1 MRADELVNPPKT
13 SLMIRLSLSLLTVLL
28 LLTTQLN
35 AQATTIYTEALR
47 TYKQAEAHQAKRLYA
62 LAQQEYQSVADML
75 RPVNETESTLL
86 RTNAELNYAKLAVK
100 LGKPDGEKL
109 ILDFVRRYQPNPIAN
124 EALLEMANFYFNE
137 NDLQKAV
144 EYYERIPT
152 SSLSRSEKA
161 EVNFRLG
168 YANFV
173 QKKFREAKNYFSATK
188 DIDGDFYYPT
198 NYYLGMIYFFEGNYD
213 ASIRQLRIAER
224 SPQYRSDIPYYL
236 SQIYFAQRRYNELIS
251 YAQPLVQNSRNLRN
265 DDEIKQ
271 LLGQA
276 YFEQGDYAQ
285 ARPYLEAYAKRNR
298 KMREEELYQLGFVR
312 YQVGDFAN
320 AAKALRDAG
329 GADSPT
335 GQAANFMLGDTYL
348 RLADRT
354 NARTAF
360 GAASRMNYDPA
371 QREEALFNYAKLSYE
386 LRDPR
391 SAINALQQ
399 LPPSSRYYVESQR
412 LLGDIFATARDY
424 QGALDILE
432 KMPNRTPE
440 LQEAYQKAA
449 FNRGLQLLQ
458 NGDQAQAKMLLN
470 KSLSAPVNPQFRAMS
485 LYWLADI
492 AHQQEDFPT
501 SINYNNQF
509 LTLARTMQG
518 LPPQSS
524 LYTGN
529 YLQGYNYL
537 KQDNYP
543 AALDYFKAT
552 VEGVKRN
559 APYITDATVRE
570 QVLGDATLRSGD
582 AYFQQNQYDQAIRYY
597 DEAVNNQYKG
607 FIYALYQKA
616 IIEGLR
622 NRNAQKVLA
631 LEQIGDNYPR
641 SEYADNALF
650 ELGMTYQQMGQ
661 LQQALAPFRKIIS
674 DYKETSPLVNASL
687 LQLGLVSYNLANQEA
702 SVNYYKQVFANNPT
716 EAEANAALSALEEIY
731 VRDMGRADLYFAFL
745 ETIPGYQV
753 DSDGRDNISFQAAE
767 AQYENGNYQRAVTS
781 YTDYIRQYPQGR
793 NTLAAY
799 MHRGDSYTQL
809 QQYSNALADY
819 EAVAARGN
827 SQYYVKALKNASLI
841 AYNVAEDFAKAYNL
855 YTQLENA
862 ADSEDTR
869 FEAQLGALRSAY
881 RLNNTSAVEQYA
893 AKVANAPNAT
903 AQQRTTANFYLGKI
917 AYDRQQWPQ
926 AINRFD
932 QVIANSDDEQTAEAR
947 YLRANIYYLQRNL
960 DRAQELVMEANRE
973 SSGYPYW
980 VAKSVIL
987 LSDILRDKRDLYNAR
1002 AALEALLENYNED
1015 AEIVQEAQQKLAR
1028 VQAEID
1034 QSSQLNTQPTNPN
1047 GFLEMD
1053 NGGGGRN

>member
-1 MRADELVNPPKT
+1 MLT
-13 SLMIRLSLSLLTVLL
+13 LLFFISVSH
-28 LLTTQLN
+28 LT
-35 AQATTIYTEALR
+35 AQASTIYTEAWR
-47 TYKQAEAHQAKRLYA
+47 IYKLAEEHQAERLYA
-62 LAQQEYQSVADML
+62 LAQREYAQVRDLL
-75 RPVNETESTLL
+75 RPINEADAELL
-86 RTNAELNYAKLAVK
+86 RQNAELNYAKLAVR

-109 ILDFVRRYQPNPIAN
+109 VLDFVRRNQPNPIAN
-124 EALLEMANFYFNE
+124 EALLEMANYYFNE
-137 NDLQKAV
+137 NDLAKAV
-144 EYYERIPT
+144 EYYERIPQ
-152 SSLSRSEKA
+152 SSMSRLERA
-161 EVNFRLG
+161 EVSFRLG

-173 QKKFREAKNYFSATK
+173 QQRFREAKRYFSATK

-213 ASIRQLRIAER
+213 GSIRQLRIAER
-224 SPQYRSDIPYYL
+224 SPLYKNDIPYYL

-251 YAQPLVQNSRNLRN
+251 YAQPLVENSRRLRN

-276 YFEQGDYAQ
+276 YFEQGQYAQ

-312 YQVGDFAN
+312 YQMSDFP
-320 AAKALRDAG
+320 AAAEAFQDAG
-329 GADSPT
+329 GADSPV
-335 GQAANFMLGDTYL
+335 GQSANFMLGDTYL
-348 RLADRT
+348 RLGDRP

-360 GAASRMNYDPA
+360 GNASRMNYDA
-371 QREEALFNYAKLSYE
+371 AMREEALFNYAKLSYE

-399 LPPSSRYYVESQR
+399 LPPASRFYVESQR

-424 QGALDILE
+424 QGALDILD

-458 NGDQAQAKMLLN
+458 DGDRAQAKLRIN
-470 KSLSAPVNPQFRAMS
+470 QSLRQPVNAQYRAMA
-485 LYWLADI
+485 LYWLADL
-492 AHQQEDFPT
+492 AHQEEDYAT
-501 SINYNNQF
+501 SINLNNQF
-509 LTLARTMQG
+509 LTLARTVQG

-524 LYTGN
+524 LYSGN

-552 VEGVKRN
+552 VEGIQRN

-570 QVLGDATLRSGD
+570 RILGDAVMRSGD
-582 AYFQQNQYDQAIRYY
+582 AYFQRNQYDQAIRYY
-597 DEAVNNQYKG
+597 DEAVNNQYQG
-607 FIYALYQKA
+607 YVYALYQKA

-622 NRNAQKVLA
+622 NRNAQKVIA
-631 LEQIGDNYPR
+631 LERIANDYPR

-661 LQQALAPFRKIIS
+661 LQQALQPFRTIIS
-674 DYKETSPLVNASL
+674 DYKNTSPLVNGAL

-702 SVNYYKQVFANNPT
+702 AVNYYKQVFGNNPT
-716 EAEANAALSALEEIY
+716 ESEANAALSALEEIY
-731 VRDMGRADLYFAFL
+731 VRDMGRADLYFSFL

-753 DSDGRDNISFQAAE
+753 DSDGRDNITFQAAE
-767 AQYENGNYQRAVTS
+767 AQYENGNYQRAVNS

-809 QQYSNALADY
+809 RQYENALADY

-841 AYNVAEDFAKAYNL
+841 AYNVAEDFSRAYNL
-855 YTQLENA
+855 YTQLESSA
-862 ADSEDTR
+862 PDEDTR

-903 AQQRTTANFYLGKI
+903 PQQRTTANFYLGKI
-917 AYDRQQWPQ
+917 AYDRQQWPR
-926 AINRFD
+926 AINLFD
-932 QVIANSDDEQTAEAR
+932 QVIASSDDEQTAEAR
-947 YLRANIYYLQRNL
+947 YLRANVYYLQRNL

-987 LSDILRDKRDLYNAR
+987 LADILRDKRDLYNAR

-1015 AEIVQEAQQKLAR
+1015 AEVVQEAQQKLAR

-1034 QSSQLNTQPTNPN
+1034 QSSQLNRQPTNPN
-1047 GFLEMD
+1047 GYLELD
-1053 NGGGGRN
+1053 NGGG

>member
-1 MRADELVNPPKT
+1 
-13 SLMIRLSLSLLTVLL
+13 MIRLSISLLTVLL
-28 LLTTQLN
+28 LTTSQLA
-35 AQATTIYTEALR
+35 AQATTIYTEAWR
-47 TYKQAEAHQAKRLYA
+47 TFKLAEEHQAQRLFA
-62 LAQQEYQSVADML
+62 LAQREYGEVVELLQ
-75 RPVNETESTLL
+75 PVHEPDAELL
-86 RTNAELNYAKLAVK
+86 RTDAELNYAKLAVK

-124 EALLEMANFYFNE
+124 EALLEIANYYFAE
-137 NDLQKAV
+137 NDLAKAV

-152 SSLSRSEKA
+152 ASLSRSEKA

-173 QKKFREAKNYFSATK
+173 QKKFREAKRYFLSSK
-188 DIDGDFYYPT
+188 DVDGEFYYPT

-213 ASIRQLRIAER
+213 GAVRQLRIAER
-224 SPQYRSDIPYYL
+224 SPLYKNDIPYYL
-236 SQIYFAQRRYNELIS
+236 SQIYFAQRRFNELIA
-251 YAQPLVQNSRNLRN
+251 YAQPLVENSRRLRN
-265 DDEIKQ
+265 EKEIKQ

-276 YFEQGDYAQ
+276 YFEQGNYALARPLLEDYA
-285 ARPYLEAYAKRNR
+285 KGNR

-312 YQVGDFAN
+312 YQLGDYTN
-320 AAKALRDAG
+320 AAKAFQDAG
-329 GADSPT
+329 NADSPT
-335 GQAANFMLGDTYL
+335 GQSANFLLADTYL
-348 RLADRT
+348 RLGQKA

-360 GAASRMNYDPA
+360 GAASRMNYDA
-371 QREEALFNYAKLSYE
+371 AMREEALFNYAKLSYE

-391 SAINALQQ
+391 EAIAALQQ
-399 LPPSSRYYVESQR
+399 LPPQSRFYVESQR

-458 NGDQAQAKMLLN
+458 NGDVVGAKTLIN
-470 KSLSAPVNPQFRAMS
+470 KSLRAPVNSQYRAQA

-492 AHQQEDFPT
+492 AHQEEDYAT
-501 SINYNNQF
+501 SISYNNQF

-524 LYTGN
+524 LYSGN

-552 VEGVKRN
+552 VEGIQRN

-570 QVLGDATLRSGD
+570 RILGDAVLRSGD
-582 AYFQQNQYDQAIRYY
+582 AYFQRNQYDQAINYY
-597 DEAVNNQYKG
+597 DEAVNNQYQG

-622 NRNAQKVLA
+622 NRNPQKILA
-631 LEQIGDNYPR
+631 LEQIANNYPR

-650 ELGMTYQQMGQ
+650 ELGMTYQRIGQ
-661 LQQALAPFRKIIS
+661 LQQALQPFRTVIS
-674 DYKETSPLVNASL
+674 DYKESSSLVNASL
-687 LQLGLVSYNLANQEA
+687 LQLGLVSYNLGNQEA
-702 SVNYYKQVFANNPT
+702 AVNYYKQVFSNNPT
-716 EAEANAALSALEEIY
+716 EDEANSALAALEEIY

-745 ETIPGYQV
+745 ETIPGYSV
-753 DSDGRDNISFQAAE
+753 DTDGRDNISFEAAE
-767 AQYENGNYQRAVTS
+767 SQYGNGNYQRAVES
-781 YTDYIRQYPQGR
+781 FTDYIRQYPQGR
-793 NTLAAY
+793 NILTAY

-809 QQYSNALADY
+809 QRYPEALADY

-827 SQYYVKALKNASLI
+827 SSYYVKALKNAALI
-841 AYNVAEDFAKAYNL
+841 AYNVSEDFSKSYSL
-855 YTQLENA
+855 YSQLEQA

-893 AKVANAPNAT
+893 AKVANNPAAT
-903 AQQRTTANFYLGKI
+903 VEQRSTANFYLGKI
-917 AYDRQQWPQ
+917 AYDRQQYPR
-926 AINRFD
+926 AISLFD
-932 QVIANSDDEQTAEAR
+932 GVIANSDNEQTAEAR

-960 DRAQELVMEANRE
+960 DRAQQLVMEANRE
-973 SSGYPYW
+973 SSGYPDW

-987 LSDILRDKRDLYNAR
+987 LSDILRDKGDVYNAR
-1002 AALEALLENYNED
+1002 AALEALLENYND
-1015 AEIVQEAQQKLAR
+1015 DPAIVQEAQQKLTR
-1028 VQAEID
+1028 IQNEID
-1034 QSSQLNTQPTNPN
+1034 QQSNLSPTGSNPNPN
-1047 GFLEMD
+1047 GFLELD
-1053 NGGGGRN
+1053 NGGGN

>member
-1 MRADELVNPPKT
+1 
-13 SLMIRLSLSLLTVLL
+13 MIRLSLSILTVLL
-28 LLTTQLN
+28 LFTTTLS
-35 AQATTIYTEALR
+35 AQASTIYTEAWR
-47 TYKQAEAHQAKRLYA
+47 TYKQAEEHQAQRLYA
-62 LAQQEYQSVADML
+62 LAQREYAEVKTML
-75 RPVNETESTLL
+75 RPVNEHDAQLL
-86 RTNAELNYAKLAVK
+86 RTSAELNYAKLAVR

-109 ILDFVRRYQPNPIAN
+109 ILDFVRRHQPNPIAN
-124 EALLEMANFYFNE
+124 EALLEMAKYYFNE
-137 NDLQKAV
+137 NDLEKAV

-173 QKKFREAKNYFSATK
+173 QKKFREAKSYFTATK
-188 DIDGDFYYPT
+188 DIDGEFYYPT
-198 NYYLGMIYFFEGNYD
+198 NYYLGMIHFFEGNYD
-213 ASIRQLRIAER
+213 AAIRQLRIAER
-224 SPQYRSDIPYYL
+224 SPAYKQDIPYYL

-251 YAQPLVQNSRNLRN
+251 YAQPLVENSRNLRN
-265 DDEIKQ
+265 KDEIKQ

-276 YFEQGDYAQ
+276 YFEQGQYAQ

-312 YQVGDFAN
+312 YQVGDFPN

-335 GQAANFMLGDTYL
+335 GQSANFMLGDTYL
-348 RLADRT
+348 RLNDRV

-360 GAASRMNYDPA
+360 GTASRMNYDA
-371 QREEALFNYAKLSYE
+371 AMREEALFNYAKLSYE

-391 SAINALQQ
+391 EAISALQQ
-399 LPPSSRYYVESQR
+399 LPPTSRYYVESQR

-458 NGDQAQAKMLLN
+458 SGDKAQGKLLIN
-470 KSLSAPVNPQFRAMS
+470 KSLQSPVNSQYRAQA

-492 AHQQEDFPT
+492 AHQEEDYAT
-501 SINYNNQF
+501 SINLNNQF

-543 AALDYFKAT
+543 AALDYFQAT
-552 VEGVKRN
+552 VEGIQRN

-570 QVLGDATLRSGD
+570 RILGDAVLRSGD
-582 AYFQQNQYDQAIRYY
+582 AYFQRNQYDQAIRYY

-622 NRNAQKVLA
+622 NRNPQKVIA
-631 LEQIGDNYPR
+631 LEQIANNYPR

-661 LQQALAPFRKIIS
+661 LQQALQPFRTIIS
-674 DYKETSPLVNASL
+674 DYKETSPLINGSL

-702 SVNYYKQVFANNPT
+702 AVNYYKQVFSNNPT

-767 AQYENGNYQRAVTS
+767 SQYENGNYQRAVSS
-781 YTDYIRQYPQGR
+781 YTDYILQYPQGR
-793 NTLAAY
+793 NILAAY

-809 QQYSNALADY
+809 KRYTEALADY
-819 EAVAARGN
+819 ETVANRGN
-827 SQYYVKALKNASLI
+827 SSFYVKALKNASLI
-841 AYNVAEDFAKAYNL
+841 AYNVSEDFSKAYDL
-855 YTQLENA
+855 YTKLETA
-862 ADSEDTR
+862 ADNEDTR

-903 AQQRTTANFYLGKI
+903 TQQRTTANFYLGKI

-926 AINRFD
+926 AISRFD
-932 QVIANSDDEQTAEAR
+932 QVIAASDDEQTAEAR
-947 YLRANIYYLQRNL
+947 YLRANVYYLQRNL
-960 DRAQELVMEANRE
+960 DRAQELVMEANRA

-987 LSDILRDKRDLYNAR
+987 LADILRDKRDLYNAR
-1002 AALEALLENYNED
+1002 AALEALLENYTED
-1015 AEIVQEAQQKLAR
+1015 AEIVQEARQKLAR

-1034 QSSQLNTQPTNPN
+1034 QSSQLNSQPTNTN
-1047 GFLEMD
+1047 GYLEMD
-1053 NGGGGRN
+1053 NGGGN